1 MLIEFRP
8 HHHQLLGVRVRQRRK
23 ESGIDHGEYGAL
35 LAPLPYPNPQQLVM
49 VWSKFNQHRH
59 SVSAADYLDWK
70 RQSSVFQD
78 LIALSGTRFTLSS
91 SEHPEVLRA
100 RITSPGFFD
109 VQGIPLLL
117 GRDFLPEEA
126 TAGRDH
132 VVIMTHQLWQQ
143 RFAGNTHILGQQ
155 LWF

>member
-23 ESGIDHGEYGAL
+23 ESAIFTVVYATL
-35 LAPLPYPNPQQLVM
+35 LSPLPYPNPQQLVM

-78 LIALSGTRFTLSS
+78 LIALSGTRFALSS
-91 SEHPEVLRA
+91 SEHPEEDRA
-100 RITSPGFFD
+100 NL
-109 VQGIPLLL
+109 VPLKAI
-117 GRDFLPEEA
+117 RSWK
-126 TAGRDH
+126 T
-132 VVIMTHQLWQQ
+132 
-143 RFAGNTHILGQQ
+143 
-155 LWF
+155 